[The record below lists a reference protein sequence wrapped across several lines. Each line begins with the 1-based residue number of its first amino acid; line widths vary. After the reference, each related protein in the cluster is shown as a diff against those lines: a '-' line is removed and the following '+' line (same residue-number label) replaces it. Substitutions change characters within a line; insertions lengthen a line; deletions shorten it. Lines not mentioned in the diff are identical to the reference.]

1 MTTEA
6 TREVVAAYVAALQA
20 GDLPALRA
28 AFAADG
34 TWTLHGDV
42 PVAGTWKGPDEI
54 FDGFL
59 AQLVARLDVTA
70 GVTQTL
76 HRIVADGDYAV
87 AEWTSRATTLGG
99 EPYVNDVA
107 VVFHVV
113 DGKIASA
120 REYTDTSYLKRMLFD
135 A

>member
-1 MTTEA
+1 MPTEI
-6 TREVVAAYVAALQA
+6 TRKVVADYVAALQA
-20 GDLPALRA
+20 GDTEALRN

-34 TWTLHGDV
+34 TWTLRGDV
-42 PVAGTWKGPDEI
+42 PVAGVWTGAAEI

-59 AQLVARLDVTA
+59 AQLVARLDVSA

-76 HRIVADGDYAV
+76 HRIVADGDYGI
-87 AEWTSRATTLGG
+87 AEWTSRATALSG

-120 REYTDTSYLKRMLFD
+120 REYTDTSYLQRVLFAD
-135 A
+135 

>member
-1 MTTEA
+1 MTIPTQA

-20 GDLPALRA
+20 GDVEALRA
-28 AFAADG
+28 SFATDG

-42 PVAGTWKGPDEI
+42 PVAGTWKGADEI

-59 AQLVARLDVTA
+59 AQLVARLDVSA

-87 AEWTSRATTLGG
+87 AEWTSRRPRSPVSRTSTTWR
-99 EPYVNDVA
+99 
-107 VVFHVV
+107 
-113 DGKIASA
+113 SSS
-120 REYTDTSYLKRMLFD
+120 TSWTGRSPQPGSTPTRPT
-135 A
+135 